1 MTRDEAREFAKVVQ
15 AYADGK
21 QVQVCNADRYWFDLD
36 DPEFFTRTIG
46 SYRIKPEP
54 REWWMVVRGTQSPTW
69 TYPKESDAR
78 TQRDGLNAHELEY
91 PYTIIH
97 VREVMP

>member
-21 QVQVCNADRYWFDLD
+21 DVQVLGTSGNWCAVGEYPSFVPSLAW
-36 DPEFFTRTIG
+36 
-46 SYRIKPEP
+46 RIKPEP
-54 REWWMVVRGTQSPTW
+54 REWWIVPNAAHAS
-69 TYPKESDAR
+69 SS
-78 TQRDGLNAHELEY
+78 RDEANELADSMEW
-91 PYTIIH
+91 PISSIVH